1 MMQIVGRA
9 EKENNSAILNKQAK
23 TLQTSLALLLEPP
36 MGPGHQPLPDVELS
50 PREIKVLML
59 LGENGET
66 IMTELAAGLPVPLST
81 LTRIVDRLERKQLI
95 ERFRSAEDRRIVIV
109 REAAQ
114 GKLLRGIFRGSQL
127 DLAARMLTP
136 LSNGE
141 REILLELLQKL
152 TRGLEAGKL

>member
-81 LTRIVDRLERKQLI
+81 LTRIVDRLERKQLV

-109 REAAQ
+109 RQATK
-114 GKLLRGIFRGSQL
+114 GKLLRKFIYRSQL
-127 DLAARMLTP
+127 ELAARMLKP
-136 LSNGE
+136 LSILE
-141 REILLELLQKL
+141 REILLELLEKL
-152 TRGLEAGKL
+152 TRGLGAGNP